1 MQVKGAWAGFYDYN
15 TWDQNAFVGN
25 HPYHANVFFATGF
38 SGHGKFCSTCLNG
51 SLFYYKTPR
60 NVQNCLINIYFHDL
74 GIQQAPAIGRAI
86 AELIYDDDFQTIDL
100 TRFLF
105 DRMLNDVKMMEAAI
119 V

>member
-1 MQVKGAWAGFYDYN
+1 MFFILLKQR
-15 TWDQNAFVGN
+15 NAQ
-25 HPYHANVFFATGF
+25 Y
-38 SGHGKFCSTCLNG
+38 
-51 SLFYYKTPR
+51 
-60 NVQNCLINIYFHDL
+60 CLINPYFPDL

>member
-1 MQVKGAWAGFYDYN
+1 M
-15 TWDQNAFVGN
+15 
-25 HPYHANVFFATGF
+25 FFATGF

-51 SLFYYKTPR
+51 SLFYYKPR

>member
-1 MQVKGAWAGFYDYN
+1 MVLYF
-15 TWDQNAFVGN
+15 TIF
-25 HPYHANVFFATGF
+25 TEM
-38 SGHGKFCSTCLNG
+38 
-51 SLFYYKTPR
+51 PR
-60 NVQNCLINIYFHDL
+60 NVQNCLINAYFYDV

>member
-1 MQVKGAWAGFYDYN
+1 MLLWN
-15 TWDQNAFVGN
+15 
-25 HPYHANVFFATGF
+25 
-38 SGHGKFCSTCLNG
+38 
-51 SLFYYKTPR
+51 PR
-60 NVQNCLINIYFHDL
+60 NVQYCLINAYFHDL

-119 V
+119 VWIQIVHYTN

>member
-1 MQVKGAWAGFYDYN
+1 M
-15 TWDQNAFVGN
+15 
-25 HPYHANVFFATGF
+25 FFATGF

-51 SLFYYKTPR
+51 SLFYYEFEMPR
-60 NVQNCLINIYFHDL
+60 NVQNCLINAYFYDV

>member
-1 MQVKGAWAGFYDYN
+1 MTIILGIKMHLLAIILITQMCSLLQDLVV
-15 TWDQNAFVGN
+15 TV
-25 HPYHANVFFATGF
+25 
-38 SGHGKFCSTCLNG
+38 SFCNTCLN
-51 SLFYYKTPR
+51 SCLCYYKLKPR
-60 NVQNCLINIYFHDL
+60 NVQYCLMNAYLHDL

>member
-1 MQVKGAWAGFYDYN
+1 MLEW
-15 TWDQNAFVGN
+15 
-25 HPYHANVFFATGF
+25 FFI
-38 SGHGKFCSTCLNG
+38 LM
-51 SLFYYKTPR
+51 PR
-60 NVQNCLINIYFHDL
+60 NVQYCLINAYFYDV

>member
-1 MQVKGAWAGFYDYN
+1 MNYSKK
-15 TWDQNAFVGN
+15 QNNAQ
-25 HPYHANVFFATGF
+25 Y
-38 SGHGKFCSTCLNG
+38 
-51 SLFYYKTPR
+51 
-60 NVQNCLINIYFHDL
+60 CLINAYLHDI

>member
-1 MQVKGAWAGFYDYN
+1 MIIILGIKMHLSAIILITQMCSLLQDLVVTVSFAAHAGMFLYF
-15 TWDQNAFVGN
+15 TIIE
-25 HPYHANVFFATGF
+25 
-38 SGHGKFCSTCLNG
+38 K
-51 SLFYYKTPR
+51 PR
-60 NVQNCLINIYFHDL
+60 NVQYCLINAYFHNL

>member
-1 MQVKGAWAGFYDYN
+1 MVLYFK
-15 TWDQNAFVGN
+15 
-25 HPYHANVFFATGF
+25 
-38 SGHGKFCSTCLNG
+38 
-51 SLFYYKTPR
+51 PR
-60 NVQNCLINIYFHDL
+60 NVQYCLINAYFYDV

>member
-1 MQVKGAWAGFYDYN
+1 M
-15 TWDQNAFVGN
+15 
-25 HPYHANVFFATGF
+25 FFATGF
-38 SGHGKFCSTCLNG
+38 SGHGKFCNTCLSV
-51 SLFYYKTPR
+51 SLYYYKLYI
-60 NVQNCLINIYFHDL
+60 VQYRLINAYFYDV

>member
-1 MQVKGAWAGFYDYN
+1 M
-15 TWDQNAFVGN
+15 
-25 HPYHANVFFATGF
+25 FFATGF